1 MHKPRH
7 PVKPTV
13 TGDVEEDLLRKRMA
27 RREANYQKLCTTIER
42 TQRKLE
48 KADRTV
54 TRCIKLLAKL
64 ERQRR
69 RAQKQM
75 AEPPKVEPKPEH
87 PKVEAREQAVAN
99 ALVEPTVSDVT
110 DIPVVVET
118 VTFDTLGE
126 TEIGK
131 ANAESWNEIPAIR
144 KAKRQRKPKA
154 KPGSEAMALHHT
166 PPQSIGP
173 EASAVVARMQS
184 MGFRQTSKP
193 R

>member
-7 PVKPTV
+7 TVKPTV

-54 TRCIKLLAKL
+54 TRSVKLLTKL

-75 AEPPKVEPKPEH
+75 AEPLTVEPKPEH

-110 DIPVVVET
+110 DVPNSEVFGGDLTDIPVEA
-118 VTFDTLGE
+118 
-126 TEIGK
+126 K
-131 ANAESWNEIPAIR
+131 P
-144 KAKRQRKPKA
+144 KRQRKPKA
-154 KPGSEAMALHHT
+154 TDAKPESGSPGPAVLEAYLNR
-166 PPQSIGP
+166 PFV
-173 EASAVVARMQS
+173 EARQARMKS
-184 MGFRQTSKP
+184 LGFRKTSKP